1 MTAESILSPD
11 RRRSLAAA
19 IFCTSVVG
27 TTMGL
32 TSPLL
37 SLILYRRGID
47 SQMIGLSAASQSLAV
62 LAVSPFAPLLIGRL
76 GMRRSAG
83 VCIVIILAML
93 ALLRLFE
100 NLDAWFALR
109 FVLGAAVTTLFI
121 CTQTWVNRM
130 APPQAR
136 GRIIG
141 AFGFLWSAGY
151 AMGPLTIRLAGVE
164 GWRPFVIAMALVV
177 LAGLPLLFAAAP
189 EGEVH
194 RGGLAGVGGTLR
206 RGGAALAAMLF
217 LGLMDSTALAFLPL
231 FGLRNG
237 LDQADAVTMLFA
249 QELGILAIQLPI
261 GWAVD
266 RADPRRLLLSLSL
279 LAFAICLLLPLLVD
293 LPLGLWPSLVLLGI
307 ATGGIWTVSLV
318 LMGRIFEDRHLPS
331 AMALRSLIYGVGSIA
346 GPPIGGLALALHT
359 RSGLPWMM
367 AVVSALFV
375 LLQLASL
382 AAGRTRPR
390 SLD

>member
-1 MTAESILSPD
+1 MTAESILSSD
-11 RRRSLAAA
+11 RHRSLVTA

-32 TSPLL
+32 ISPLL
-37 SLILYRRGID
+37 SLILDRRGVD
-47 SQMIGLSAASQSLAV
+47 GQMIGLSAASQSLAV
-62 LAVSPFAPLLIGRL
+62 LAISPFAPLLISRL

-83 VCIVIILAML
+83 ICILIILAML
-93 ALLRLFE
+93 GLLRLFE

-109 FVLGAAVTTLFI
+109 FILGAAVTALFI

-130 APPQAR
+130 APPRAR

-151 AMGPLTIRLAGVE
+151 AMGPLTIRFAGTE
-164 GWRPFVIAMALVV
+164 GWRPFLIAIALVAA
-177 LAGLPLLFAAAP
+177 AGLPLLFTTAP

-194 RGGLAGVGGTLR
+194 RSGFAGVGGTLR
-206 RGGAALAAMLF
+206 RGGVAMAAILF
-217 LGLMDSTALAFLPL
+217 LGLMDSTAISFLPL

-266 RADPRRLLLSLSL
+266 RADPRRLLLALSL
-279 LAFAICLLLPLLVD
+279 LALAVCLLLPALVGMA
-293 LPLGLWPSLVLLGI
+293 LGLWPSLFLLGI
-307 ATGGIWTVSLV
+307 ATGGIWTVSLA
-318 LMGRIFEDRHLPS
+318 LMGQIFEDGHLAS
-331 AMALRSLIYGVGSIA
+331 AMALRSLIYGIGSIA
-346 GPPIGGLALALHT
+346 GPPIAGLALALHT
-359 RSGLPWMM
+359 RSGLPVMM
-367 AVVSALFV
+367 AVVSALFL
-375 LLQLASL
+375 LLQIALL
-382 AAGRTRPR
+382 AAGRARR
-390 SLD
+390 